1 MPSYDYVCRDCK
13 KDFMVFLSFKEQE
26 AKPKITCPRCGSDN
40 VEKVFSAF
48 FAKTNKKS

>member
-13 KDFMVFLSFKEQE
+13 KDFMVFLTFREQE
-26 AKPKITCPRCGSDN
+26 AKPKITCPRCGSDH

-48 FAKTNKKS
+48 FAKTSRKS